1 MAFGYFYS
9 LMPSDNAATV
19 AAGAAVD
26 FPRDGPQGGGIIR
39 STTSV
44 FTLPAVGTYEVFW
57 QVSIDEAG
65 QLDLW
70 LDNVEQLYS
79 VAGRAA
85 ATSQITNH
93 VLLKTTSAPSL
104 LTVRNPSGSP
114 VALTVTPSAG
124 GFQPVSATLLIKQIQ

>member
-1 MAFGYFYS
+1 MAFGYFYA
-9 LMPSDNAATV
+9 LMPGDNSATI
-19 AAGAAVD
+19 AAGTAVD
-26 FPRDGPQGGGIIR
+26 FPHDGALSGITR
-39 STTSV
+39 STSSS

-57 QVSIDEAG
+57 QVSISEAG

-70 LDNVEQLYS
+70 LDGVEQFTS

-93 VLLKTTSAPSL
+93 VLLMTTTVNSL

-114 VALTVTPSAG
+114 VVLTVTPSAG
-124 GFQPVSATLLIKQIQ
+124 GAQPVSATLLIKQIR

>member
-1 MAFGYFYS
+1 MAFGYFYA
-9 LMPSDNAATV
+9 LMPGDNSATI

-26 FPRDGPQGGGIIR
+26 FPQNGAASGISR
-39 STTSV
+39 STSSA
-44 FTLPAVGTYEVFW
+44 FILPAIGTYEVFW
-57 QVSIDEAG
+57 QVSIGEAG

-70 LDNVEQLYS
+70 LDNVEQFYS

-93 VLLKTTSAPSL
+93 VLLLTTTVNSL

-114 VALTVTPSAG
+114 VVLTVTPSAG
-124 GFQPVSATLLIKQIQ
+124 GAQPVSATLLIKQIQ